1 MRGIFRSDAIPRRKR
16 IEVLKTL
23 VLSKVLYNSGTWP
36 SLHPLDVAELSKP
49 IVRVLRL
56 IGRYEYVPGCETQ
69 NFISD
74 REVFKAMQFPPVE
87 VFVAASRLR
96 FWRRFLTQAKPGLR
110 ALAQNTVHIEGSW
123 ASAVKSDLCL
133 LQLASPKLDDLI
145 DPREDPSQ
153 WENIALDHK
162 AAWKGI
168 LDSVSSSLA
177 LFVVSSCTQTEPEAV
192 IAAHACEDC
201 QKVF

>member
-36 SLHPLDVAELSKP
+36 VLHPLDVAELSKP

-69 NFISD
+69 IFISD

-87 VFVAASRLR
+87 VLVATSRLR

-123 ASAVKSDLCL
+123 ASVVKSDL
-133 LQLASPKLDDLI
+133 
-145 DPREDPSQ
+145 
-153 WENIALDHK
+153 
-162 AAWKGI
+162 
-168 LDSVSSSLA
+168 
-177 LFVVSSCTQTEPEAV
+177 
-192 IAAHACEDC
+192 
-201 QKVF
+201 